1 MEKFDSVLFFTIEK
15 LIKVYRKFAHE
26 QIKKNGYDITI
37 DQWLVLRC
45 LQENKI
51 LSQSQ
56 VAEMLFKD
64 VASITRIIELLVK
77 KKYLERK
84 IDSIDRRKF
93 ELSITSDGVKV
104 IENVYPI
111 VQNYRKKALE
121 GLTKNDINNI
131 KIDLEKIINNCK

>member
-56 VAEMLFKD
+56 VAEMLFKLD
-64 VASITRIIELLVK
+64 IEMWHAVRKQK
-77 KKYLERK
+77 KQGECNESHRM
-84 IDSIDRRKF
+84 
-93 ELSITSDGVKV
+93 
-104 IENVYPI
+104 
-111 VQNYRKKALE
+111 
-121 GLTKNDINNI
+121 
-131 KIDLEKIINNCK
+131 